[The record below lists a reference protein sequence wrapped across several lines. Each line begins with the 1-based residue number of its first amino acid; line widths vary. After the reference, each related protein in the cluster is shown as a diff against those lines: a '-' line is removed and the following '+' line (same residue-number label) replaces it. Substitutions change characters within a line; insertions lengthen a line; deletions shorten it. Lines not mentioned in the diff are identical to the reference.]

1 MLAPITTL
9 VLTALAVLLVVHTAR
24 RSESAARTLG
34 AIDQAALV
42 EARDGLDAATA
53 TLRDAVQARPPR

>member
-1 MLAPITTL
+1 MLATIITL
-9 VLTALAVLLVVHTAR
+9 LLMALSLLLVVHAAR

-42 EARDGLDAATA
+42 EARDRLDGATA
-53 TLRDAVQARPPR
+53 TLRDAVQARPRR

>member
-9 VLTALAVLLVVHTAR
+9 ALMALAVLLAVHAAR
-24 RSESAARTLG
+24 RAESAARTLG

-42 EARDGLDAATA
+42 EARDSLDAATA